1 MGDSEQKKAFSRIP
15 FLPAEERVI
24 DSLARWM
31 GVLGRFQVL
40 AGGLLVLTVLGVA
53 VAYGMSEAFVESAD
67 PSHVDTAPPLVTL
80 GEVSA
85 DTLIHVGLALSAL
98 GALILWGGVLLIDSS
113 EDLEHVVHTPE
124 RDPQYLDDALRRL
137 RRFYRIE
144 VFLTLLVLG
153 LVLTWAI
160 PDWT

>member
-1 MGDSEQKKAFSRIP
+1 M
-15 FLPAEERVI
+15 I
-24 DSLARWM
+24 DSVARWM

-40 AGGLLVLTVLGVA
+40 AGGFLVLAVLGVA
-53 VAYGMSEAFVESAD
+53 LAYGMSEAFVENAD
-67 PSHVDTAPPLVTL
+67 ASHIDTAPPLVTL

-85 DTLIHVGLALSAL
+85 DTLIHMGLALSML
-98 GALILWGGVLLIDSS
+98 GAFILWGGVLLIDAS
-113 EDLEHVVHTPE
+113 EDLEHVVHAPE

-144 VFLTLLVLG
+144 ALLTLLTLG
-153 LVLTWAI
+153 LVLAWAI